1 MTIKKKPKNTTANYV
16 FSLSK
21 EIFKRKS
28 EFCLGKLWSNFIG
41 TEFNLYDSGENPKK
55 GDP

>member
-1 MTIKKKPKNTTANYV
+1 V